1 MTVVNAI
8 RFDDYSGA
16 MVCDEQ
22 VSWGDMSRKGDVG
35 DKIQSIIP
43 PGIQKTYGVAAAYG
57 GSGTSA
63 ISEEIKNTSYELLED
78 EVSHRDISVGLKP
91 DRFLTIQDIADRIF
105 RKLSVMK
112 RSHVDEYLF
121 HQYGF
126 RGIDL
131 IRGYYMAGDSKVEI
145 KQKEIIE
152 DAHAAMSWKGRYPN
166 LGFLYVNRGILS
178 GYEPQEGY
186 RIFYFNMMTFS
197 YEPVQAVFQSIGSG
211 QDTSDIAFA
220 DFVSTKTV
228 QERRIQLDRVE
239 AMVSIIHATNLACDN
254 NVGVGGYYNI
264 TVIDGREKHENRLIE
279 VADERAKLASEAVS
293 AFKANIIT
301 KKLAYDLVGDLVFGN
316 ISFEKAERNLYKRCR
331 CQRKLS
337 RYLRGYKPEENVL
350 AKNQKNK

>member
-254 NVGVGGYYNI
+254 NVGVG
-264 TVIDGREKHENRLIE
+264 
-279 VADERAKLASEAVS
+279 EAVS